1 MATTSNDQG
10 RALEYCLANVLLT
23 QLPCQIHDLKT
34 QLDQQRDQL
43 RFQGLPAATQTYYQ
57 QQCQKVARWIG
68 QNRLLHLTPPLT
80 LRRLTDEEATQGN
93 PTDIE
98 IRSGDQRYNVSLKH
112 NHHAVK
118 HQRPASLYAQLGI
131 VNPTEEQYYR
141 DSIKIIETRFYQ
153 QASTLS
159 LHALEFNQVKSHA
172 PAVIDQLYQSICQ
185 HVADAL
191 NHHAQQARYFFAFL
205 VGNTA
210 FDKIIITS
218 SGVEIVHFDQIT
230 APTTMQA
237 SLQGNN
243 YILLTFDNQFTF
255 RMRIHTAS
263 SRFEYGKALS
273 LKFDTQLTGQAPIC
287 TTRLP

>member
-23 QLPCQIHDLKT
+23 QLPCQPYDHKT
-34 QLDQQRDQL
+34 ELDQQRDQT
-43 RFQGLPAATQTYYQ
+43 RFDAMPAVTQAYYQ
-57 QQCQKVARWIG
+57 QQCQTAAQWIA
-68 QNRLLHLTPPLT
+68 QHRISHLTPPFT

-98 IRSGDQRYNVSLKH
+98 IRSGNRSYNISLKH

-131 VNPTEEQYYR
+131 SNPTAEQDYR
-141 DSIKIIETRFYQ
+141 ASIKAIETRFYQ
-153 QASTLS
+153 EARS
-159 LHALEFNQVKSHA
+159 LALPAPEFNQIKSRA
-172 PAVIDQLYQSICQ
+172 PQVIDRLYQDLCQ
-185 HVADAL
+185 LVSDTL
-191 NHHAQQARYFFAFL
+191 NQHAQQASHFFAFL
-205 VGNTA
+205 VGTTE

-218 SGVEIVHFDQIT
+218 SSVEILHFYQI
-230 APTTMQA
+230 AVPTKMQA
-237 SLQGNN
+237 SRQGHS
-243 YILLTFDNQFTF
+243 YILLTFDNLFTF

-263 SRFEYGKALS
+263 SRFIYGNTVS
-273 LKFDTQLTGQAPIC
+273 LKFDTQLADHAPIH